1 MDTIRR
7 KCGSFL
13 VGVILGFSVVTFAAD
28 IPSPPILADLPVSL
42 QHYLKLVYG
51 HLGRVEVVT
60 TTPNGSRNGKK
71 GEMLQVVTGGNYY
84 HCQNIDGATTWYCV
98 QITNIL

>member
-1 MDTIRR
+1 MGTIRR
-7 KCGSFL
+7 KCRPFL
-13 VGVILGFSVVTFAAD
+13 IGVILGFSVMTFASD

-51 HLGRVEVVT
+51 SLGMVEVVT

-84 HCQNIDGATTWYCV
+84 HCQNIDGVTAWYCV
-98 QITNIL
+98 QITNLI